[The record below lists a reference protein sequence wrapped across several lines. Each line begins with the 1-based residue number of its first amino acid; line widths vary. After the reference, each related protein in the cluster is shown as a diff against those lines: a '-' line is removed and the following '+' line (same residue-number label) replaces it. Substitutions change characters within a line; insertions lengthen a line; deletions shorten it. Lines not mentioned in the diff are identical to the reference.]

1 MSFKVAAGAVAIAL
15 VCHAAQAE
23 VLLTLYTGVSSTR
36 SSDLRVSQPIT
47 GSDATF
53 ENVSWR
59 ARPFEDAPY
68 YGIAIAFFPAPQA
81 RLGGS
86 FDFTHYKMY
95 ADTSKSLRVHGR
107 WNGSP
112 INQIAPVD
120 TRIQNLE
127 ISHGVNLMAFNLLR
141 RWSYPDRRGLFSRLE
156 PQIGVGVGG
165 YGPHA
170 EGSINGISSG
180 ADYQW
185 AGKGFQLFAGGEYR
199 FTRHIGMTLNAK
211 FDAGK
216 LDIDLQPDARLQTHT
231 RTLHAIGGL
240 NGHF

>member
-1 MSFKVAAGAVAIAL
+1 MSFKVAAGSVAITL

-36 SSDLRVSQPIT
+36 NTDLRISQPFT
-47 GSDATF
+47 DSDATF
-53 ENVSWR
+53 ESVSWR

-68 YGIAIAFFPAPQA
+68 YGIAIAIFPGPPA

-95 ADTSKSLRVHGR
+95 ADTSESLRVHGR

-112 INQIAPVD
+112 VDEIAPLD

-127 ISHGVNLMAFNLLR
+127 ISHGVNLMTLNLLR
-141 RWSYPDRRGLFSRLE
+141 RWSYPESRGLLSRFE
-156 PQIGVGVGG
+156 PQIGVGLGG
-165 YGPHA
+165 YGPRA

-180 ADYQW
+180 ADYHW
-185 AGKGFQLFAGGEYR
+185 AGEGFQLFAGGEYR
-199 FTRHIGMTLNAK
+199 FTRHLGIALNAK

-216 LDIDLQPDARLQTHT
+216 LDIHLQPDARLQTHT

-240 NGHF
+240 TVHF